1 MGKVQVYEN
10 LKDLSS
16 IPRTYVKMLAIVAW
30 PGNSRAGEA
39 ETNGYLGLTG
49 QPALANEQTPDSV
62 SDPASKN
69 SLSPEE

>member
-1 MGKVQVYEN
+1 M
-10 LKDLSS
+10 
-16 IPRTYVKMLAIVAW
+16 AW

-39 ETNGYLGLTG
+39 ETSGYLGLTD
-49 QPALANEQTPDSV
+49 QPVLANGQTPDSV